1 MMGHALGPCDQGWN
15 AESQSIVFNLPF
27 SGVHKPACKHFGVL
41 SGECSVGGNMEIAW
55 KRGQASAGRSYRSGT
70 MAGFIDR
77 AGRREGP
84 RVVMR
89 NPKDLPVL
97 PHRKSSYSP
106 EHPKTCK
113 LQCVERTKP
122 GQTAPLEPSG
132 ATEKGKLFQDVEGRV
147 QQGQSTA
154 QRCPVIHCAGLR
166 SPCPLCTFF
175 SC

>member
-1 MMGHALGPCDQGWN
+1 MFCGW
-15 AESQSIVFNLPF
+15 EHGDCLEERPGLCWEKLQKWD
-27 SGVHKPACKHFGVL
+27 H
-41 SGECSVGGNMEIAW
+41 
-55 KRGQASAGRSYRSGT
+55 GRV
-70 MAGFIDR
+70 IDR

-113 LQCVERTKP
+113 LQCVEGTKP

-132 ATEKGKLFQDVEGRV
+132 ATERGKLFQDVEGRV

-154 QRCPVIHCAGLR
+154 QRGPVIHCAGLR
-166 SPCPLCTFF
+166 SPCPLCTCF